1 MIEIVFYG
9 RGGQGA
15 VTASQILATAA
26 FREGKYAQAF
36 PSFGPDRRG
45 APVTA
50 YARVDEKAIVDRTPI
65 VAADYVIVLDPNLF
79 KMSDPLSVVKRS
91 GCAILN
97 SDKSSKA
104 ILEEVGKDAIRVFS
118 IDASMI
124 SEQVYG
130 ETSIPITNIAMLGA
144 FASVSGI
151 IRLNSILEI
160 LSQFF
165 SGEGLEKAKKTAR
178 LAFEKMEAGKR
189 LTKDI

>member
-50 YARVDEKAIVDRTPI
+50 YARVDEKAIVDRSPI

-79 KMSDPLSVVKRS
+79 KMSDPLRSLKNS

-97 SDKSSKA
+97 SEKPAKE
-104 ILEEVGKDAIRVFS
+104 IVLEAGRDRIHVFC
-118 IDASMI
+118 IDASRI

-130 ETSIPITNIAMLGA
+130 ETSIPITNVAMLGA
-144 FASVSGI
+144 FASASGAVS
-151 IRLNSILEI
+151 LDSILET
-160 LSQFF
+160 LEQFF

-178 LAFEKMEAGKR
+178 MAFERMEEDKSLNAK
-189 LTKDI
+189 

>member
-15 VTASQILATAA
+15 VTASQIIATAA

-50 YARVDEKAIVDRTPI
+50 YARVDEKAIVDRSPI

-79 KMSDPLSVVKRS
+79 KMSDPLRS
-91 GCAILN
+91 LKEFGCAILN
-97 SDKSSKA
+97 SEKPAKE
-104 ILEEVGKDAIRVFS
+104 IVLEAGRDSIHVFS
-118 IDASMI
+118 IDASRI

-130 ETSIPITNIAMLGA
+130 ETSIPITNVAMLGA
-144 FASVSGI
+144 FASASGAVS
-151 IRLNSILEI
+151 LASILET
-160 LSQFF
+160 LGQFF

-178 LAFEKMEAGKR
+178 MAFEKMEEGKNIIA
-189 LTKDI
+189 K